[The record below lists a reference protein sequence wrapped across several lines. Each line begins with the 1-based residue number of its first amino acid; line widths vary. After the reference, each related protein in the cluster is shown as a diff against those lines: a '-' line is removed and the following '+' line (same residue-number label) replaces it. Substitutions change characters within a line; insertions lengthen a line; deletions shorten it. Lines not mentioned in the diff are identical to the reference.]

1 MYLRKNTKMK
11 KITNYTGINNLLHSD
26 ALQKIL
32 NSKSDG
38 SLRQFLN
45 DWKWIFEYSKKY
57 KWAILIYT
65 VLGIFSSTLGLG
77 SAVATKYIIDIIVNR
92 NVNQLWVL
100 VFIMIFSSIF
110 SIIFSSIYSRLSAKI
125 SIFVNN
131 DIQADVFEKIM
142 DADWLSLN
150 NYASGDLLNR
160 FSSDIRSVAANAVDW
175 IPNIIIQLYGFAA
188 TFVVIC
194 YYDVTMALIAFLSAP
209 FLAVSGRYFLR
220 KTQEHKQKV
229 LKVNSDVMAFEVE
242 SFYNYDTI
250 KSFGATEQYNKKLRS
265 WQNAYADT
273 NLDYN
278 LFSIKANV
286 WMRILSTGVSLIAFG
301 YCIFR
306 LWTGSITYGT
316 MMLFLQQ
323 RSKLSSSFDSLIKVL
338 PNMVNSA
345 VAAHRVKEIAELPKE
360 THQPESVK
368 ALENIKQDGLA
379 IQLKNVSFAYVEN
392 EEILTESHM
401 IARPNEIIALIG
413 PSGEGKTTII
423 RMLLGLINP
432 QKGEAVLLAADGR
445 KICMNADLRGLFSYV
460 PQGNTLFA
468 GTIADNL
475 RLAKPDATEEEMI
488 EALKT
493 ACAWDFVQKDP
504 KGIYG
509 TVGERGRGLSEGQAQ
524 RIAIARAILRDAP
537 VMLLDEATSALDVET
552 ERKVLGNIMKQHPN
566 KTCIVTTHRPTVL
579 NMCQRV
585 YRVIDTKVTELDE
598 KTSAHMAQEF

>member
-1 MYLRKNTKMK
+1 MK
-11 KITNYTGINNLLHSD
+11 HKSNYTGINKLIHSD
-26 ALQKIL
+26 AIQRLL
-32 NSKSDG
+32 NSKEEG
-38 SLRQFLN
+38 SMRQFLD

-65 VLGIFSSTLGLG
+65 VFGILSTTLGLG

-92 NVNQLWVL
+92 SVSQLWVL
-100 VFIMIFSSIF
+100 VFMVVFSSIF
-110 SIIFSSIYSRLSAKI
+110 SIVFSSVYNRLSVKI

-131 DIQADVFEKIM
+131 DIQADVFGKIM
-142 DADWLSLN
+142 DAEWMSLN
-150 NYASGDLLNR
+150 RYASGDLLNR
-160 FSSDIRSVAANAVDW
+160 FSNDVRSVAANAVDW
-175 IPNIIIQLYGFAA
+175 IPNMIIQLYGFFA

-250 KSFGATEQYNKKLRS
+250 KSFGATEQYREKLKS
-265 WQNAYADT
+265 WQKIFADT

-278 LFSIKANV
+278 LFSIKASV
-286 WMRILSTGVSLIAFG
+286 WMRLLSTAVSLLTLG
-301 YCIFR
+301 YCVFR
-306 LWTGSITYGT
+306 LWSGSITYGT

-323 RSKLSSSFDSLIKVL
+323 GGKLSAGFEGLVKVV

-345 VAAHRVKEIAELPKE
+345 VAAHRVREITELPKE
-360 THQPESVK
+360 THHPESIEK
-368 ALENIKQDGLA
+368 LEPFLREGLT
-379 IQLKNVSFAYVEN
+379 IQLKDVSFAYVEN
-392 EEILTESHM
+392 EKVLKESCLT
-401 IARPNEIIALIG
+401 ARPNEIIALVG

-423 RMLLGLINP
+423 RMLLGLISP
-432 QKGEAVLLAADGR
+432 QMGDVVLLTKEKKEIR
-445 KICMNADLRGLFSYV
+445 MNADLRSLFSYV

-475 RLAKPDATEEEMI
+475 RLAKPEATEEEMI

-493 ACAWDFVQKDP
+493 ACAWEFVEKNP
-504 KGIYG
+504 KGIRAA
-509 TVGERGRGLSEGQAQ
+509 VGERGRGLSEGQAQ
-524 RIAIARAILRDAP
+524 RIAIARAVLRNAP
-537 VMLLDEATSALDVET
+537 VLLFDEATSALDAET
-552 ERKVLGNIMKQHPN
+552 ERKVLKNIMKQHPN
-566 KTCIVTTHRPTVL
+566 KTCIVTTHRKAVL

-585 YRVIDTKVTELDE
+585 YQVVDTKVTEFDRKGMVPFE
-598 KTSAHMAQEF
+598 

>member
-1 MYLRKNTKMK
+1 MK
-11 KITNYTGINNLLHSD
+11 HTTNYTGVNKLLHSD
-26 ALQKIL
+26 ALQKL
-32 NSKSDG
+32 LTSKSEG
-38 SLRQFLN
+38 SLKQFLD

-65 VLGIFSSTLGLG
+65 ILGILSSTLGLG
-77 SAVATKYIIDIIVNR
+77 SAVVTKYIIDIVVNR
-92 NVNQLWVL
+92 SVNQLWL
-100 VFIMIFSSIF
+100 LIFIMIFSSVF
-110 SIIFSSIYSRLSAKI
+110 SILFSSIYNRLSAKI
-125 SIFVNN
+125 NIFVNN
-131 DIQADVFEKIM
+131 DIQADIFEKIM
-142 DADWLSLN
+142 KAEWLSLN
-150 NYASGDLLNR
+150 RYANGDLLNR
-160 FSSDIRSVAANAVDW
+160 FSNDVRSVAANAVDW
-175 IPNIIIQLYGFAA
+175 IPNIIIQLYGFIA

-229 LKVNSDVMAFEVE
+229 LKVNSDVMTFEVE

-250 KSFGATEQYNKKLRS
+250 KSFGATEQYNKKLKN
-265 WQNAYADT
+265 WQKTFVDT

-286 WMRILSTGVSLIAFG
+286 WMRLLSTAVSLLAFG

-306 LWTGSITYGT
+306 LWSGNVTYGT

-323 RSKLSSSFDSLIKVL
+323 RSKLSISFDSLIKVL

-345 VAAHRVKEIAELPKE
+345 VAAHRVREITELPKE
-360 THQPESVK
+360 THYPESIK
-368 ALENIKQDGLA
+368 ELEPALQDGLT
-379 IQLKNVSFAYVEN
+379 IQLKDVSFAYVKNEN
-392 EEILTESHM
+392 VLHKSHLT
-401 IARPNEIIALIG
+401 ARPNEIIALIG

-423 RMLLGLINP
+423 RMLLGLISP
-432 QKGEAVLLAADGR
+432 QKGEAVLLT
-445 KICMNADLRGLFSYV
+445 KEKKEIMMNADLRGLFSYV

-468 GTIADNL
+468 GTIAENL
-475 RLAKPDATEEEMI
+475 RLAKPEATEEEMI

-493 ACAWDFVQKDP
+493 ACAWDFVQKNS
-504 KGIYG
+504 KGIHA

-524 RIAIARAILRDAP
+524 RIAIARAILRNAP
-537 VMLLDEATSALDVET
+537 VLLLDEATSALDVET

-579 NMCQRV
+579 NMCQRI

-598 KTSAHMAQEF
+598 KTSAHIVQEF

>member
-1 MYLRKNTKMK
+1 MKNTS
-11 KITNYTGINNLLHSD
+11 NYTGINKLIHSD
-26 ALQKIL
+26 AIQKLL
-32 NSKSDG
+32 NSKEEDSMG
-38 SLRQFLN
+38 QFLD

-65 VLGIFSSTLGLG
+65 VFGILSTTLGLG

-92 NVNQLWVL
+92 SVSQLWVL
-100 VFIMIFSSIF
+100 VFIVVFSSIF
-110 SIIFSSIYSRLSAKI
+110 SIVFSSVYNRLSVKI

-131 DIQADVFEKIM
+131 DIQADVFGKIM
-142 DADWLSLN
+142 DAKWMSLN
-150 NYASGDLLNR
+150 RYASGDLLNR
-160 FSSDIRSVAANAVDW
+160 FSNDVRSVAANAVDW
-175 IPNIIIQLYGFAA
+175 IPNMIIQFYGFVA

-250 KSFGATEQYNKKLRS
+250 KSFDATEQYHEKLKS
-265 WQNAYADT
+265 WQKTFADT

-278 LFSIKANV
+278 LFTIKANV
-286 WMRILSTGVSLIAFG
+286 WMRLLSTAVSLLTLG
-301 YCIFR
+301 YCVFR
-306 LWTGSITYGT
+306 LWSGSITYGT

-323 RSKLSSSFDSLIKVL
+323 GGKLSASFEGLVKVV

-345 VAAHRVKEIAELPKE
+345 VAAHRVREITELPKE
-360 THQPESVK
+360 AHHPESIEK
-368 ALENIKQDGLA
+368 IEPFLREGLT
-379 IQLKNVSFAYVEN
+379 IQLKDVSFAYVEN
-392 EEILTESHM
+392 EKVLKESCLT
-401 IARPNEIIALIG
+401 ARPNEIIALVG

-423 RMLLGLINP
+423 RMLLGLISP
-432 QKGEAVLLAADGR
+432 QMGDVVLLTKEKKEIR
-445 KICMNADLRGLFSYV
+445 MNADLRSLFSYV

-475 RLAKPDATEEEMI
+475 RLAKPEATEEEI
-488 EALKT
+488 NEALKT
-493 ACAWDFVQKDP
+493 ACAWEFVQKNP
-504 KGIYG
+504 KGIHAA
-509 TVGERGRGLSEGQAQ
+509 VGERGRGLSEGQAQ
-524 RIAIARAILRDAP
+524 RIAIARAVLRDAP
-537 VMLLDEATSALDVET
+537 VLLLDEATSALDAET
-552 ERKVLGNIMKQHPN
+552 ERKVLENIMKQHPN

-585 YRVIDTKVTELDE
+585 YQVVDTKVTEFGRKGMVPFE
-598 KTSAHMAQEF
+598 

>member
-1 MYLRKNTKMK
+1 MNKQT
-11 KITNYTGINNLLHSD
+11 YTGFNRILKSD
-26 ALQKIL
+26 AIQAFLNQKA
-32 NSKSDG
+32 DG
-38 SLRQFLN
+38 SIRDFLD

-65 VLGIFSSTLGLG
+65 VLGILSSTLGLG
-77 SAVATKYIIDIIVNR
+77 SAVVTKYIIDIIVNR
-92 NVNQLWVL
+92 NISQLWL
-100 VFIMIFSSIF
+100 LIFIMIFSSIF

-142 DADWLSLN
+142 DAEWLALN
-150 NYASGDLLNR
+150 KYASGDLLNR
-160 FSSDIRSVAANAVDW
+160 FSNDVRSVAVNAVDW
-175 IPNIIIQLYGFAA
+175 IPNIIIQLYGFIA

-194 YYDVTMALIAFLSAP
+194 YYDVTMAIIAFLSAP
-209 FLAVSGRYFLR
+209 FLAASGRYFLR

-250 KSFGATEQYNKKLRS
+250 KSFGATEQYNKKLKS
-265 WQNAYADT
+265 WQKTFADT

-286 WMRILSTGVSLIAFG
+286 WMRLLSTAVSLLAFG

-306 LWTGSITYGT
+306 LWTRNITYGT

-323 RSKLSSSFDSLIKVL
+323 RSKLSSSFDALIKVL

-345 VAAHRVKEIAELPKE
+345 VAAHRVREITELPKE
-360 THQPESVK
+360 THHPESIEK
-368 ALENIKQDGLA
+368 LEPFLQDGLT
-379 IQLKNVSFAYVEN
+379 IQLKDVSFAYVEDEN
-392 EEILTESHM
+392 VLHESHL
-401 IARPNEIIALIG
+401 IARPNEIIALVG

-423 RMLLGLINP
+423 RMLLGLIRP
-432 QKGEAVLLAADGR
+432 QKGDALLLTKER
-445 KICMNADLRGLFSYV
+445 KEIRMNADLRDLFSYV

-468 GTIADNL
+468 GTIAENL
-475 RLAKPDATEEEMI
+475 RLAKPEATEEEMI

-493 ACAWDFVQKDP
+493 ACAWDFVQKNP
-504 KGIYG
+504 KGIQAA
-509 TVGERGRGLSEGQAQ
+509 VGERGRGLSEGQAQ
-524 RIAIARAILRDAP
+524 RIAIARAILRNAP
-537 VMLLDEATSALDVET
+537 VLLLDEATSALDVKT
-552 ERKVLGNIMKQHPN
+552 ERKVLENIMKQHPN

-585 YRVIDTKVTELDE
+585 YHVVDTKVTELDRKGMIPFE
-598 KTSAHMAQEF
+598 

>member
-1 MYLRKNTKMK
+1 MK
-11 KITNYTGINNLLHSD
+11 HKSNYTGINKLIHSD
-26 ALQKIL
+26 AIQKLL
-32 NSKSDG
+32 NSKREG
-38 SLRQFLN
+38 SLRQFLD

-65 VLGIFSSTLGLG
+65 VFGILSTTLGLG

-92 NVNQLWVL
+92 SVSQLWVL
-100 VFIMIFSSIF
+100 VFIVVFSSIF
-110 SIIFSSIYSRLSAKI
+110 SIVFLSVYNRLSVKI

-131 DIQADVFEKIM
+131 DIQADVFGKIM
-142 DADWLSLN
+142 DAEWMSLN
-150 NYASGDLLNR
+150 RYASGDLLNR
-160 FSSDIRSVAANAVDW
+160 FSNDVRSVAANAVDW
-175 IPNIIIQLYGFAA
+175 IPNMIIQFYGFVA

-250 KSFGATEQYNKKLRS
+250 KSFGATEQYREKLKS
-265 WQNAYADT
+265 WQNIFADT

-286 WMRILSTGVSLIAFG
+286 WMRLLSAAVSLLTLG
-301 YCIFR
+301 YCVFR
-306 LWTGSITYGT
+306 LWSGNITYGT

-323 RSKLSSSFDSLIKVL
+323 GGKLSAGFEGLVKVV

-345 VAAHRVKEIAELPKE
+345 VAAHRVREITELPKE
-360 THQPESVK
+360 THHPESIEK
-368 ALENIKQDGLA
+368 LEPSLREGLT
-379 IQLKNVSFAYVEN
+379 IQLKDVSFAYVEN
-392 EEILTESHM
+392 EKILKESCLT
-401 IARPNEIIALIG
+401 ARPNEIIALVG

-423 RMLLGLINP
+423 RMLLGLIEP
-432 QKGEAVLLAADGR
+432 QMGDVLLLTKEKKEIR
-445 KICMNADLRGLFSYV
+445 MNADLRSLFSYV

-475 RLAKPDATEEEMI
+475 RLAKSEATEEEMN

-493 ACAWDFVQKDP
+493 ACAWEFVEKNP
-504 KGIYG
+504 KGIHAA
-509 TVGERGRGLSEGQAQ
+509 VGERGRGLSEGQAQ
-524 RIAIARAILRDAP
+524 RIAIARAVLRNAP
-537 VMLLDEATSALDVET
+537 VLLLDEATSALDVET
-552 ERKVLGNIMKQHPN
+552 ERKVLKNIMKQHPN

-585 YRVIDTKVTELDE
+585 YQVVDTKVTEFDRKGMVPFE
-598 KTSAHMAQEF
+598 